1 MCQITKYFT
10 MPSLTISETI
20 YFEFDLTA
28 GAFFGDSTQTSKY
41 LLKEVL
47 GRMFPAI
54 YNFSIFSMRDF
65 VGQVATV
72 NCSSN
77 NDLTN
82 ILATPL
88 SAASVFN
95 PKLNNTTY
103 YFTFVIILT

>member
-1 MCQITKYFT
+1 

-28 GAFFGDSTQTSKY
+28 RAFFGDKASTERS
-41 LLKEVL
+41 L

-65 VGQVATV
+65 DGQVATL